1 MPNEIDESTEGQL
14 TSPACTPDV
23 STYKSLDGMEHT
35 ARAATRGP
43 WSRCTTNN
51 GNCPC
56 RTIWSKPLDDS
67 PFCLAPSGPGE
78 AVRIQDWDFV
88 TMFDPPT
95 ALAFIAIV
103 RAAQDVRVARRDGL
117 RGDHEQDL
125 HESLAQ
131 ALDAAGFCKD
141 FKNKE
146 SAP

>member
-1 MPNEIDESTEGQL
+1 MPSEIDKSLDGQL
-14 TSPACTPDV
+14 TPPACTPGV
-23 STYKSLDGMEHT
+23 STHTDRSLDGMERT

-43 WSRCTTNN
+43 WSRCTAGD

-88 TMFDPPT
+88 AMFDPSM
-95 ALAFIAIV
+95 ALALIAIV
-103 RAAQDVRVARRDGL
+103 RAAQAVRIARRDGL
-117 RGDHEQDL
+117 RGDHEQDV
-125 HESLAQ
+125 HEALTR

-141 FKNKE
+141 KE
-146 SAP
+146 PI